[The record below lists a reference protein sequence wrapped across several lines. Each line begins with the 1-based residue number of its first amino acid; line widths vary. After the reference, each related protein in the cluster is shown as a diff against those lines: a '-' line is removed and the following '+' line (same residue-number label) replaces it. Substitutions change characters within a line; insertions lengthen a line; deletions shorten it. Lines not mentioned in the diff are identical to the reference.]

1 MWMMLGRLPV
11 RPSIERLCNEKPP
24 EAVTVRQ
31 IAEEAGVH
39 HGLVHH
45 YFASKHALLAA
56 TMLRVEQAVLEA
68 VEPVPDHAEAIGAFF
83 DQVAMRP
90 TYPRLLS
97 WIVLEGFDPAGL
109 IESFPVVDHL
119 SVRIASVTGR
129 STAPL
134 RTQALLT
141 FVAGWATTSDFMAD
155 ATGLSAREG
164 ENSHAY
170 GRSRA
175 IAIALGPS

>member
-45 YFASKHALLAA
+45 YFASKQALLAA

-109 IESFPVVDHL
+109 IEPFPVVDHL

-134 RTQALLT
+134 RTQALL
-141 FVAGWATTSDFMAD
+141 
-155 ATGLSAREG
+155 LSLI
-164 ENSHAY
+164 H
-170 GRSRA
+170 
-175 IAIALGPS
+175 I